1 MIWRPSPCCFLSAL
15 VVRMVVPCLAW
26 KDPFCFE
33 WSGRDN
39 PWPFSFQSQFSDLRF
54 FWMLRSHCP
63 EDSQQENRDDDRGST
78 DMAAVR
84 SEYPSGSDTYEPWRG
99 WRSHFLSQSDCQ
111 VHKFLWKDCKNILSG
126 HRICSGWADDWLI
139 SWSWMR
145 LLYSLVICHGQCKP
159 SSVRSRR
166 DHFLLKAGFG
176 NKTWKNFLLNTKK

>member
-78 DMAAVR
+78 DAAAVFAGHLPYYIIR
-84 SEYPSGSDTYEPWRG
+84 KQSKRKIQCCQKSEDQKITKTANNNKIPPSG
-99 WRSHFLSQSDCQ
+99 
-111 VHKFLWKDCKNILSG
+111 WKKYFQNVLQYRTVTGRPRKSG
-126 HRICSGWADDWLI
+126 ACFSVSAPSGA
-139 SWSWMR
+139 R
-145 LLYSLVICHGQCKP
+145 
-159 SSVRSRR
+159 
-166 DHFLLKAGFG
+166 F
-176 NKTWKNFLLNTKK
+176 